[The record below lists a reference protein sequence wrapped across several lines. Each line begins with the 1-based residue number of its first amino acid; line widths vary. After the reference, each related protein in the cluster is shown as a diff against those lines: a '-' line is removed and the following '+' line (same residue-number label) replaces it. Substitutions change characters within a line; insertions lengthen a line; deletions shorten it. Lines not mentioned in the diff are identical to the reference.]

1 VRTDVN
7 EHPAITH
14 RTCVLLILGLI
25 VLQAVTLLA
34 MGRVPICTCGTVKL
48 WHGIVHSAENSQHVS
63 DWYTFSHVLHGFLF
77 YLLAWVLL
85 PKSSTTLRL
94 LLAVATESGWEIFE
108 NTDFVINR
116 YRAETISLS
125 YYGDSIVNSV
135 SDTIAMIVGF
145 LLARALPVWA
155 TVVLAAAIEGGMAWL
170 IRDNLLLNIV
180 MLIHPLD
187 AIKQWQGGL
196 Q

>member
-1 VRTDVN
+1 MRTDVN
-7 EHPAITH
+7 EHPAIAV
-14 RTCVLLILGLI
+14 RTCVVLVLGLI
-25 VLQAVTLLA
+25 AVQAATLLA
-34 MGRVPICTCGTVKL
+34 MGRVPICSCGTVKL
-48 WHGIVHSAENSQHVS
+48 WHGVVHSAENSQHIA

-77 YLLAWVLL
+77 YLLAWILL
-85 PKSSTTLRL
+85 PKSSITLRL
-94 LLAVATESGWEIFE
+94 LLAVACESGWEIFE

-135 SDTIAMIVGF
+135 SDTVAMIIGF
-145 LLARALPVWA
+145 LLASALPVWA
-155 TVVLAAAIEGGMAWL
+155 TVVLAAAIEAGMAWL